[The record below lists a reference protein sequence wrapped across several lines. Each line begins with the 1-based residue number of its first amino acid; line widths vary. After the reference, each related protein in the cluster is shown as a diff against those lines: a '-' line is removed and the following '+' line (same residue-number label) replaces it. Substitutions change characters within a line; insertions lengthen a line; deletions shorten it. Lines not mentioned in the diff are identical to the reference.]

1 MDYKYRQLFSRAINA
16 VQSGNLVLL
25 REVADLYVLNK
36 GVEVEINTETSRGFI
51 FIYTKSKE
59 TLRLQGFE
67 FVNVLEKEGTYL
79 FLFEKTFKNY

>member
-25 REVADLYVLNK
+25 RDAADLYVLNE

-51 FIYTKSKE
+51 FIYTRSKE